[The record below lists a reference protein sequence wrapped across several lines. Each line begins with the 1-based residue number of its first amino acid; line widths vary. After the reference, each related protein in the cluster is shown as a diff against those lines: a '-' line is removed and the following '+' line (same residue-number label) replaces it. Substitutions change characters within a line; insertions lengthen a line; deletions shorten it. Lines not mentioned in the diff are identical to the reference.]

1 MTSGAP
7 GGAPV
12 AAHGDTRAPG
22 RGGNGPTPEEEIAHF
37 ESADFDPSGFRH
49 REHVRMA
56 WLYLQ
61 VLRPID
67 ALRRYADGL
76 RAIANRVGVPEK
88 YHETVTWAYVIIVN
102 QRMVE
107 DPGRTWDGFAAA
119 NPDLFVWP
127 GGTLEAYYRPETL
140 MSDAARLTF
149 LMPDRGTG

>member
-1 MTSGAP
+1 MTRSALATGTP
-7 GGAPV
+7 GV
-12 AAHGDTRAPG
+12 RTTER
-22 RGGNGPTPEEEIAHF
+22 TPEEEIADF
-37 ESADFDPSGFRH
+37 ESPDFDPAGFRH

-61 VLRPID
+61 VLPPTE

-76 RAIANRVGVPEK
+76 MAIATRAGVPEK

-102 QRMVE
+102 QRISE
-107 DPGRTWDGFAAA
+107 HPGRTWEAFAEA

-127 GGTLEAYYRPETL
+127 GGALDTYYRPGTL
-140 MSDAARLTF
+140 ESDAARRTF